1 MRAIRESA
9 PGLYVL
15 AAVVVRPDEGPAP
28 SAPAQGYVA
37 RTPASARSTSANAA
51 RSSSAAAG
59 RPGVRGLPAGVPRHG
74 VRCPRAA
81 RGGPS
86 MRRGARLRSTGCPT
100 LSGSGPWTARSCPRT
115 SRSWTGRATPAR
127 WWSRPVPSRR
137 PPPGK
142 SPCRA
147 CTPLSRPHSTRAGK
161 RDRPGPA
168 AGSAGRCGPLL
179 HHPAC
184 RRPGRTDLPRRPRH
198 RTRAGR
204 PAGPGRGGS
213 QLDRRGGPAAIRRL
227 HRRGA
232 NRRQGRLPIG
242 PRHSRGRVPQP
253 GAVPGPRRTGRPW
266 SAGPAARRQR
276 RPSTPRTGST
286 APPGTTARASCCTAC
301 TKAAAG

>member
-1 MRAIRESA
+1 
-9 PGLYVL
+9 
-15 AAVVVRPDEGPAP
+15 
-28 SAPAQGYVA
+28 
-37 RTPASARSTSANAA
+37 
-51 RSSSAAAG
+51 
-59 RPGVRGLPAGVPRHG
+59 
-74 VRCPRAA
+74 
-81 RGGPS
+81 

-204 PAGPGRGGS
+204 PAGPGRGGGAAGRRRRRPPRS
-213 QLDRRGGPAAIRRL
+213 WTGVTDQLRSAGYTDAELIAAGVGFRSARGTVVDVFRSRVLFPAHDEQGAPGRLGRPLDASGAPARPALAQQRRRGLP
-227 HRRGA
+227 
-232 NRRQGRLPIG
+232 QGRAAARPARRSQ
-242 PRHSRGRVPQP
+242 PPERGCGA
-253 GAVPGPRRTGRPW
+253 GAV
-266 SAGPAARRQR
+266 
-276 RPSTPRTGST
+276 
-286 APPGTTARASCCTAC
+286 
-301 TKAAAG
+301 